1 MSKIVFFDK
10 DDILSTLL
18 IHVFKNTEFVYNP
31 MSGRPMKFDYLE
43 LKDNIKWQRL
53 KPKDYTNLLKN
64 MAKSYINHLPKK

>member
-10 DDILSTLL
+10 DDILSLKL
-18 IHVFKNTEFVYNP
+18 IYVFKSTEFIHNP

-43 LKDNIKWQRL
+43 LKDSIKWQNL